1 LLAGKGFGV
10 YATDL
15 LPEPLEDVRKIGD
28 IEAFQLDITE
38 DADVGRACDCIK
50 ARGTGLFALI
60 NNAGIFNPGP
70 LMALPMER
78 FEKQYA
84 VNVFGTQRLVKAFF
98 PLLLKSKGRIVN
110 LSSVAGNGATPFPG
124 PYASSKHAIEGWSDS
139 LRRELIPFGVQV
151 IVIQPALINT
161 PLWDRD
167 SEGRIQQYKESIFY
181 EANRR

>member
-1 LLAGKGFGV
+1 MGGKRWVLVTGAGSDIVRATALLLAGKGFGV

-50 ARGTGLFALI
+50 APGTGLFALI

-84 VNVFGTQRLVKAFF
+84 VNLFYLGPNGSRGPFSLLKEAILTHDPIGQPFC
-98 PLLLKSKGRIVN
+98 LLL
-110 LSSVAGNGATPFPG
+110 
-124 PYASSKHAIEGWSDS
+124 
-139 LRRELIPFGVQV
+139 Q
-151 IVIQPALINT
+151 
-161 PLWDRD
+161 
-167 SEGRIQQYKESIFY
+167 
-181 EANRR
+181 